1 MPQGTNDKMNRRKAR
16 EQVFH
21 LLFEARFHADRTPAE
36 IYETA
41 QAQRAFEED
50 EYIRRVFFGTLE
62 KQEELATLIEK
73 HSHGWKRSRISPVSL
88 SVLMLASYEILYAD
102 DVPAT
107 VAVNEALELVKAY
120 DEEGARA
127 FINGVL
133 NAVMQG
139 AQGSGDE
146 K

>member
-1 MPQGTNDKMNRRKAR
+1 MNRRKAR
-16 EQVFH
+16 EQAFH
-21 LLFEARFHADRTPAE
+21 LLFEARFHRGRTPAD

-41 QAQRAFEED
+41 LAQRGLEDD
-50 EYIRRVFFGTLE
+50 EYVRRVFFGTLE
-62 KQEELATLIEK
+62 KEEELGNLIEK
-73 HSHGWKRSRISPVSL
+73 HSHGWKRTRISPVSL
-88 SVLMLASYEILYAD
+88 SLLMLASYEILYAD

-120 DEEGARA
+120 DEDGARA
-127 FINGVL
+127 FVNGVL
-133 NAVMQG
+133 NAVMQE